1 MAHSYLGVK
10 STAAWNYAASPVW
23 GGPDPTLLVELGGKV
38 SILGTEAK

>member
-10 STAAWNYAASPVW
+10 STAAWNYAARPVW
-23 GGPDPTLLVELGGKV
+23 GGQAPTLLIDLGGKV